1 MSSRIGSLIR
11 ARRKAHGLTCHELG
25 QKVGRDRQM
34 VGRWERGVCMPSPA
48 AFAALVDEGI
58 VTRDEIADAIMD
70 SVTQPGGEAA

>member
-1 MSSRIGSLIR
+1 
-11 ARRKAHGLTCHELG
+11 
-25 QKVGRDRQM
+25 M